1 VPTFVFIGDDKIIG
15 RYVGSGKGEL
25 VSEILRYNGVRVNY

>member
-1 VPTFVFIGDDKIIG
+1 VPTFVFIRDGKIAC

-25 VSEILRYNGVRVNY
+25 VSEILRYNSVRVNY